1 MIFRPKED
9 KFTVLLSKISSN
21 LKTAADYYYD
31 FPIRNVSDLKA
42 CAAEMKRYENTGDS
56 YVHEL
61 IMELNNAFI
70 TPLERE
76 DILQLAMSMDDVLD
90 GFESITAMMEM
101 YSIINIDDYMKQSID
116 MIRQAAIEID
126 QAAGLLSSK
135 KLSSIHP
142 HSIKIKEIETA
153 CDTIYRKS
161 VKNLFE
167 TQKDPIRILQF
178 KEIYDRLEEI
188 ADYCQTV
195 ANSLETIIMKN
206 A

>member
-21 LKTAADYYYD
+21 LKTAANYYYD

-70 TPLERE
+70 TPLDRE

-90 GFESITAMMEM
+90 GLESITAMINTSLIVKSSDKIAPMPAYKFKTLPKTSGTAASPGRPSSFITGAM
-101 YSIINIDDYMKQSID
+101 ISIIFCKTGVYPKTVIMNVT
-116 MIRQAAIEID
+116 
-126 QAAGLLSSK
+126 G
-135 KLSSIHP
+135 
-142 HSIKIKEIETA
+142 KIIFP
-153 CDTIYRKS
+153 S
-161 VKNLFE
+161 NQV
-167 TQKDPIRILQF
+167 
-178 KEIYDRLEEI
+178 
-188 ADYCQTV
+188 V
-195 ANSLETIIMKN
+195 
-206 A
+206 